1 VDPSTGVI
9 MAQGHFV
16 FHFAYAIIIQF
27 FVTYVDDD
35 SFSCMKYDEDS
46 ETYVLEE
53 KSHPEINYVVNAV
66 KYIHLICFF
75 AMIFAENNVPSKI
88 TTS

>member
-1 VDPSTGVI
+1 
-9 MAQGHFV
+9 
-16 FHFAYAIIIQF
+16 
-27 FVTYVDDD
+27 
-35 SFSCMKYDEDS
+35 MKYDEDS
-46 ETYVLEE
+46 EAYVLED
-53 KSHPEINYVVNAV
+53 KTDPEINHVVNAV